1 MCNRDGGT
9 IDHLLI
15 HGPIARELWI
25 MFKGEGLNVELLNV
39 ALVRKHKLF

>member
-1 MCNRDGGT
+1 MCKGDGET

-15 HGPIARELWI
+15 HGPTARELWN

-39 ALVRKHKLF
+39 ALVRKHKSF